1 MSVIFK
7 LKPCVSLKTHII
19 NVVVM
24 IVIIMISVR
33 SNRRD
38 GIYGFE
44 TESDCQVFLT

>member
-19 NVVVM
+19 NVVVI
-24 IVIIMISVR
+24 IVIIMISVS
-33 SNRRD
+33 SNRRG

-44 TESDCQVFLT
+44 TEPDSQVFQI